1 MTLPDP
7 FRCQGA
13 MRTQADRVVVLT
25 KAAGTPTARHRSFL
39 IVLAPTSEK
48 P

>member
-13 MRTQADRVVVLT
+13 MRTQAYRVVVLT
-25 KAAGTPTARHRSFL
+25 KAAGSNL
-39 IVLAPTSEK
+39 
-48 P
+48 